1 MAILLQFNTGTEHS
15 VAHLQACTQLKEVC
29 NRTQFS
35 YALWL
40 TTECQDDIL
49 CMTMLC
55 PTGFITTSDQYS
67 TESKISGK
75 LLRPGSLPLDAL
87 QPITVYWG
95 VYVLHVNVVWGMS
108 RIAIPLSL
116 QVCEDDDLSADSM
129 LRLNAGY
136 KKYWVFCLFQYGGS
150 GGEWEREWGEWERG
164 VGTFIVCA
172 YGVKGR
178 HGDCAWQT

>member
-1 MAILLQFNTGTEHS
+1 
-15 VAHLQACTQLKEVC
+15 
-29 NRTQFS
+29 
-35 YALWL
+35 
-40 TTECQDDIL
+40 
-49 CMTMLC
+49 MTMLC

-129 LRLNAGY
+129 LRLNAWY
-136 KKYWVFCLFQYGGS
+136 KKYWFLACS
-150 GGEWEREWGEWERG
+150 TTEG
-164 VGTFIVCA
+164 VGGIGGDTFIVCA

-178 HGDCAWQT
+178 HDDCDLFARAG

>member
-1 MAILLQFNTGTEHS
+1 
-15 VAHLQACTQLKEVC
+15 
-29 NRTQFS
+29 
-35 YALWL
+35 
-40 TTECQDDIL
+40 
-49 CMTMLC
+49 
-55 PTGFITTSDQYS
+55 
-67 TESKISGK
+67 
-75 LLRPGSLPLDAL
+75 
-87 QPITVYWG
+87 
-95 VYVLHVNVVWGMS
+95 MS
-108 RIAIPLSL
+108 RVAIPLCL
-116 QVCEDDDLSADSM
+116 QVCEDDDRSADSM